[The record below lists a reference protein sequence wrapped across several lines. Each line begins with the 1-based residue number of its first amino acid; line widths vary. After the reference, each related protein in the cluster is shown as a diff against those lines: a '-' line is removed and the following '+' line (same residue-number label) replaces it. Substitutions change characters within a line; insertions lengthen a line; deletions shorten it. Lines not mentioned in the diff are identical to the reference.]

1 MHHPGKMGHKKKQ
14 ISTGFTSHPAA
25 LFRLWNE
32 MCTFITQRGMHL
44 FILNQTQVFYPL
56 SLDIT
61 PIPRHIPAVVSWL
74 KVPNV
79 IYIWTLTCKISGLS
93 LFFLNKNLVNKA
105 SNHTP
110 LMSPPLMRTFP
121 RLSSSPS
128 FPPSLF
134 LSLSLSGVTCS
145 LTSGRLSLNSTN
157 VTFNEAVGWNY
168 RSVTHIRAHL
178 HRKHSRQTPRL
189 KTVSL
194 VSVIVV
200 VTVSD
205 TIWHC

>member
-56 SLDIT
+56 RLDVT

-79 IYIWTLTCKISGLS
+79 TYIWSLTCKISGLS
-93 LFFLNKNLVNKA
+93 LFLNKNLVNKA
-105 SNHTP
+105 SDHTP
-110 LMSPPLMRTFP
+110 LIYPPLMRTFP

-128 FPPSLF
+128 FSPSLF

-168 RSVTHIRAHL
+168 RSETHIRTHL
-178 HRKHSRQTPRL
+178 HRKHSRQTLRL

-194 VSVIVV
+194 VS
-200 VTVSD
+200 
-205 TIWHC
+205 